1 MSPPVVEA
9 HKYLLNEE
17 TNDGE
22 WIHCPAECSGKQ
34 GIKRESE
41 IQPETEEGGGGIPS
55 GSCRAVQD
63 AYRAA
68 LLTTPG
74 GTICIDYKDI
84 GGSRP

>member
-17 TNDGE
+17 MNDGE

-34 GIKRESE
+34 GIKRENE
-41 IQPETEEGGGGIPS
+41 IQKKRGIPS
-55 GSCRAVQD
+55 GSCWAVQD

-74 GTICIDYKDI
+74 GAICIDYKDI